1 MISDQIRGALEP
13 EVGQLGQHGP
23 LARDRVRQHHVE
35 GRQPVGGNDEHVI
48 VVDGIDIADLAAV
61 DELEA
66 LQIALIQGFDN
77 YRHGS
82 IILGCG
88 SG

>member
-1 MISDQIRGALEP
+1 
-13 EVGQLGQHGP
+13 
-23 LARDRVRQHHVE
+23 
-35 GRQPVGGNDEHVI
+35 VI